1 MSTAFIQL
9 IIRTKILEMPL
20 STPFPGIPLN
30 NQFDPDYTFEIS
42 SLKKPRINSL
52 SVKFSLVRTLLTDQ
66 NLNVSDRSDF
76 CLSILIVKYTEV
88 FKIKVFVIQ
97 DFSRVHRIEIIL
109 FSDTLQV
116 PTKETACKTVNDQPT
131 VKDKK
136 FQKEMFQ
143 NVSRTVG
150 INAQKTEKKK
160 SVKVS

>member
-1 MSTAFIQL
+1 
-9 IIRTKILEMPL
+9 MPL
-20 STPFPGIPLN
+20 ATPFPGIPLN
-30 NQFDPDYTFEIS
+30 NQSDYTFEIS
-42 SLKKPRINSL
+42 SLNNKKPKIHSL
-52 SVKFSLVRTLLTDQ
+52 SVKFSLVRTLLIDQ
-66 NLNVSDRSDF
+66 NLNVSDWSDF

-97 DFSRVHRIEIIL
+97 DFSRVHRIEIIV
-109 FSDTLQV
+109 FPDTLQV

-131 VKDKK
+131 VKAKK
-136 FQKEMFQ
+136 FQRETFQ